1 VNHKRET
8 KEMNM
13 RAQNIFVALMLT
25 ASTAAAA
32 PPQDEA
38 NRLAEATRV
47 VEETTS
53 APDKAIPE
61 ELWQRAHCVA
71 VIPGLKKGAFI
82 VGGEYGK
89 GVVSCRTSHGWSAPA
104 FLTLEKASWGAQIG
118 AESVDLMLL
127 FMNQRGMERL
137 FENRVTLGADASIAA
152 GPLGRNG
159 SAATDSHLTAEIL
172 SYSRARGVF
181 AGIDLSGGVVRPD
194 VDADHDLYG
203 RKITAREILLKSGAA
218 TPPPARAFVA
228 ALSRVSHETAANG
241 VK

>member
-1 VNHKRET
+1 
-8 KEMNM
+8 MIM
-13 RAQNIFVALMLT
+13 RARNIVVAMLT

-32 PPQDEA
+32 PPQHEA

-47 VEETTS
+47 IEETTS
-53 APDKAIPE
+53 ASDKAIPE
-61 ELWQRAHCVA
+61 DLWQRAHCVA

-82 VGGEYGK
+82 IGGEYGK

-104 FLTLEKASWGAQIG
+104 FLAIEKASWGAQIG

-127 FMNQRGMERL
+127 FMNQRGLERL
-137 FENRVTLGADASIAA
+137 FENRITLGADASIAA

-159 SAATDSHLTAEIL
+159 SAATDSDLSAEIL

-181 AGIDLSGGVVRPD
+181 AGVDLSGGVVRPD
-194 VDADHDLYG
+194 VDPNHELYG
-203 RKITAREILLKSGAA
+203 RKITAREILFNRGVTA
-218 TPPPARAFVA
+218 PPPARAFVA
-228 ALSRVSHETAANG
+228 ALTRVSHDTAANR